1 MSIAWVVFRKE
12 LRETLRDR
20 RTLVVMVAVP
30 ILLYPVLLVATE
42 QFALMGIRRIES
54 VASQVGVAGPA
65 SEDVLAFL
73 ASDEDLELLD
83 VSDPVESVRSDY
95 VGAVAVFGPLPEGV
109 ATQTVTVLYDA
120 ADERSQRARSVLAE
134 ALRNWDDTL
143 LARRLAERGLPIEF
157 AEPLVVA
164 DSSVARAEELGRYTL
179 GRFLPLLLILMT
191 LLGTFY
197 PAIDMAAGEKERGT
211 LETLLTA
218 PVPPRQIV
226 VGKFLA
232 VALIGVV
239 AAALNLASMLL
250 TFQTGLFQL
259 GGSLDIEFALPW
271 PSVLII
277 FATLIPLAVLF
288 ASLFLG
294 IALRSRSFKEAQTA
308 LTPVYLLVMLPALLP
323 VFPGI
328 GFTVALAAIP
338 VAGLGLFFRE
348 LMAGSPALAPSM
360 VAVATTGLWAW
371 AGLAFA
377 SVSFGR
383 EDVLFGGGDAHVET
397 GGGLGERLRRLLGPV
412 SSTPSAVQAIGFIA
426 AVAVLFFYLGFPLQA
441 GLGERGL
448 FLSEWLLLLL
458 PAFLFVRVAGFDVRE
473 TFSFRL
479 PEGPKV
485 AGALLLIAG
494 AMPLGWFLVWAQGF
508 VLPVPW
514 DLLEGLEGL
523 VTAESPSR
531 LLWLLALLALT
542 PAICEEAVFRG
553 VLLAGIRGRASAVR
567 VALVNGLLFGAFHLS
582 FESAFRFL
590 PTAWLG
596 FILAW
601 AVLST
606 RSIWVGVLMHFV
618 NNGSIVLIASV
629 PALRAWLED
638 GGEAP
643 PWVLLAPA
651 LLAVAVGVRLLSGQS
666 LAAKVRGDDATAESD
681 DVKAESDE
689 LKGESVAVNIM
700 TDGAESS

>member
-1 MSIAWVVFRKE
+1 MNIPWVVFRKE

-42 QFALMGIRRIES
+42 QFALLGIRRIES

-65 SEDVLAFL
+65 SDDVLEFL
-73 ASDEDLELLD
+73 ASNEDLELLD
-83 VSDPVESVRSDY
+83 VADPVVAVRSDS
-95 VGAVAVFGPLPEGV
+95 VGAVVVFGPLPEGP
-109 ATQTVTVLYDA
+109 AQGEGTQSATVLYDA
-120 ADERSQRARSVLAE
+120 ADERSQRARSVLVV
-134 ALRNWDDTL
+134 ALRSWDDTL
-143 LARRLAERGLPIEF
+143 LARRLAERGLPAEF
-157 AEPLVVA
+157 AKPLALA
-164 DSSVARAEELGRYTL
+164 DSSLAGAEELGGYTL
-179 GRFLPLLLILMT
+179 GRFLPLLLITMT

-239 AAALNLASMLL
+239 AAALNLVSMLL
-250 TFQTGLFQL
+250 TFQTGLFQF
-259 GGSLDIEFALPW
+259 GGALDIEFALPW
-271 PSVLII
+271 PSVLVI

-288 ASLFLG
+288 GALFLG

-308 LTPVYLLVMLPALLP
+308 LTPVYLLVMMPALLP

-328 GFTVALAAIP
+328 DFTVALAAVP

-348 LMAGSPALAPSM
+348 LMVGSPALAPSV

-371 AGLAFA
+371 AALAYA
-377 SVSFGR
+377 SASFGR
-383 EDVLFGGGDAHVET
+383 EDVLFGTGDAQVEA

-412 SSTPSAVQAIGFIA
+412 SATPSAAQAIGFIA
-426 AVAVLFFYLGFPLQA
+426 AVAVLFFYVGFRLQA
-441 GLGERGL
+441 GLAERGL

-458 PAFLFVRVAGFDVRE
+458 PAFLFARLAGFDVRE
-473 TFSFRL
+473 TFSLRR
-479 PEGPKV
+479 PERSQV
-485 AGALLLIAG
+485 TGALLLIAG
-494 AMPLGWFLVWAQGF
+494 AMPLGWFLAWAQGF
-508 VLPVPW
+508 VLPIPW
-514 DLLEGLEGL
+514 DMLEGLEDL

-531 LLWLLALLALT
+531 LWWLLALLALT

-553 VLLAGIRGRASAVR
+553 VLLAGTRGHASIVR
-567 VALVNGLLFGAFHLS
+567 VALVNGLVFGVFHVS

-618 NNGSIVLIASV
+618 NNGSIVLIASM
-629 PALRAWLED
+629 PALRTWLES

-651 LLAVAVGVRLLSGQS
+651 LVAVAVGVRLLSGVS
-666 LAAKVRGDDATAESD
+666 DAVKAESD
-681 DVKAESDE
+681 DVNVTTAADSI
-689 LKGESVAVNIM
+689 L
-700 TDGAESS
+700 

>member
-1 MSIAWVVFRKE
+1 MSTAWVVFRKE

-20 RTLVVMVAVP
+20 RTLTVMVVIP
-30 ILLYPVLLVATE
+30 VLLYPLLLVASE
-42 QFALMGIRRIES
+42 QFALLGIRRIES
-54 VASQVGVAGPA
+54 EASHVAVTGPA
-65 SEDVLAFL
+65 SDEVIEFL
-73 ASDEDLELLD
+73 ASDENLELLD
-83 VSDPVESVRSDY
+83 VRDPVEAVRSDS
-95 VGAVAVFGPLPEGV
+95 VGAVVIFGPQPEGD
-109 ATQTVTVLYDA
+109 ATQSATVLYDA
-120 ADERSQRARSVLAE
+120 ADERSQRARTVLAR

-143 LARRLAERGLPIEF
+143 LARRLVERGLATGF
-157 AEPLVVA
+157 ARPLAVA
-164 DSSVARAEELGRYTL
+164 DSSVARAEELGGYAL
-179 GRFLPLLLILMT
+179 GRFLPLLLIIMT

-232 VALIGVV
+232 VALIGIV

-259 GGSLDIEFALPW
+259 GGSLDIDFALPW
-271 PSVLII
+271 SSVLII
-277 FATLIPLAVLF
+277 FLTLIPLAVLF
-288 ASLFLG
+288 GSLFLG

-308 LTPVYLLVMLPALLP
+308 LTPVYLLVMVPALLP

-328 GFTVALAAIP
+328 GFTVALAAVP
-338 VAGLGLFFRE
+338 VGGLGMFFRE
-348 LMAGSPALAPSM
+348 LMAGSPSVAPSI
-360 VAVATTGLWAW
+360 VAVATTAFWAT
-371 AGLAFA
+371 AALAFA
-377 SVSFGR
+377 SASFGR
-383 EDVLFGGGDAHVET
+383 EDVLFGAGDAHVES
-397 GGGLGERLRRLLGPV
+397 GGGLRERLHRLLGPV
-412 SSTPSAVQAIGFIA
+412 SATPSAAQAIGFIA
-426 AVAVLFFYLGFPLQA
+426 AVWVLFFYMGFPLQA

-448 FLSEWLLLLL
+448 LLSEWLLLLF
-458 PAFLFVRVAGFDVRE
+458 PAFLFVRMAGFNFGE
-473 TFSFRL
+473 TFSFRR
-479 PEGPKV
+479 PGGPHI

-494 AMPLGWFLVWAQGF
+494 AMPLGWFLAWAQGF
-508 VLPVPW
+508 VLPIPW
-514 DLLEGLEGL
+514 DMLEGLEDL
-523 VTAESPSR
+523 ITAESPSR
-531 LLWLLALLALT
+531 LLWLVALLALT

-553 VLLAGIRGRASAVR
+553 VLLAGTRGRGSAVR
-567 VALVNGLLFGAFHLS
+567 VAVFNGLVFGAFHIS

-638 GGEAP
+638 SGEAP

-651 LLAVAVGVRLLSGQS
+651 LLAVAVGARLI
-666 LAAKVRGDDATAESD
+666 GD
-681 DVKAESDE
+681 
-689 LKGESVAVNIM
+689 ESVGSRATKDVADSI
-700 TDGAESS
+700 